1 MKESHQST
9 PAEALFPLANH
20 TVHLQ
25 VKVSTCVRDIWL
37 HSHNSW
43 VPLGEREVL
52 GGGHPGTRT
61 YTHIFRKPLAI
72 IKTDNGLLLGVERTL
87 HTTAQSQQKTGREKE
102 RQRQRVLKIK
112 SVERSEDDA

>member
-52 GGGHPGTRT
+52 GGGTLVHEHTHTRIQKASGDHQNRQRT
-61 YTHIFRKPLAI
+61 VTGCGANPSHNHTEPTK
-72 IKTDNGLLLGVERTL
+72 DWEREREAETEGPKNQ
-87 HTTAQSQQKTGREKE
+87 HGREK
-102 RQRQRVLKIK
+102 
-112 SVERSEDDA
+112 